1 MLSGL
6 KVPADPRLLVGLAT
20 GDDAGVYLLNS
31 ETALIQTVDFFTP
44 MVDEPFAF
52 GRIAAANALSDVYA
66 MGGRPLLCMNLLCC
80 PTGSMEDTVFREIL
94 EGGLDAIGEAGAL
107 LVGGHSVED
116 AELKYGLSVTGV
128 VQPERLLTNAGAR
141 PGDVLLLTKPLGCGV
156 LATALKGG
164 LLPEAAEA
172 ALTRAMATLNRAPIA
187 VLEGIPE
194 ELRAEVHACTDV
206 TGFGLIGHAH
216 EMAAAS
222 KTSLHIASAEVPLL
236 PEALEMA
243 GMGMIPAGAYRNRNH
258 YRSVLHS
265 TLPEDGVAAMLAFD
279 PQTSG
284 GLLLALSAAAAEA
297 LLLGLEAAGYG
308 LPAALIGRV
317 EATAAGRIFLE

>member
-1 MLSGL
+1 MP
-6 KVPADPRLLVGLAT
+6 VDPRLLVGLAT

-187 VLEGIPE
+187 VLEGLPE

-216 EMAAAS
+216 EMAAAYRKRRGAAFAGGARDGGHGHDS
-222 KTSLHIASAEVPLL
+222 GRRLSQ
-236 PEALEMA
+236 PEALPLC
-243 GMGMIPAGAYRNRNH
+243 PA
-258 YRSVLHS
+258 L
-265 TLPEDGVAAMLAFD
+265 DAA
-279 PQTSG
+279 
-284 GLLLALSAAAAEA
+284 
-297 LLLGLEAAGYG
+297 
-308 LPAALIGRV
+308 
-317 EATAAGRIFLE
+317 

>member
-1 MLSGL
+1 MP
-6 KVPADPRLLVGLAT
+6 VDPRLLVGLAT

-141 PGDVLLLTKPLGCGV
+141 PVG
-156 LATALKGG
+156 
-164 LLPEAAEA
+164 
-172 ALTRAMATLNRAPIA
+172 
-187 VLEGIPE
+187 
-194 ELRAEVHACTDV
+194 
-206 TGFGLIGHAH
+206 
-216 EMAAAS
+216 
-222 KTSLHIASAEVPLL
+222 
-236 PEALEMA
+236 
-243 GMGMIPAGAYRNRNH
+243 
-258 YRSVLHS
+258 
-265 TLPEDGVAAMLAFD
+265 
-279 PQTSG
+279 
-284 GLLLALSAAAAEA
+284 
-297 LLLGLEAAGYG
+297 
-308 LPAALIGRV
+308 
-317 EATAAGRIFLE
+317 